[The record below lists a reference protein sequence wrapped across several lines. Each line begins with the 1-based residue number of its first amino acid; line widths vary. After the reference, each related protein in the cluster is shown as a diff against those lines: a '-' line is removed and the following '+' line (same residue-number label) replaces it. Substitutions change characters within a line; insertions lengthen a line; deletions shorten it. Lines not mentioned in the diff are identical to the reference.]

1 MTLPFEYRPRIKLAL
16 ALLATG
22 SLVACAAIA
31 PGAPTVQPLQAEQL
45 GLQMGQIT
53 WPSEHWW
60 ASYNDPQ
67 LTTVVTRALAGNP
80 RLDAAQARLA
90 MAQAASKGAR
100 AVQLPQLNAAYTMTR
115 ERFSENYIYPPPY
128 AGSMQTDNAL
138 NLNLS
143 MDLDLWGK
151 KRSLFAAATS
161 KQLAAQ
167 ADLAMASTTLT
178 SAVVQS
184 YFSLQSALTQES
196 VIAQIVKQL
205 EDVLNITKQRV
216 AAGLDTEVE
225 FNQAKSALAS
235 AKVQLSQA
243 RTNSELLHNQLAAL
257 QGLSPKQ
264 LAPLHRIELKTLS
277 TAVPD
282 QLPMNLLGRRADI
295 VAAKYRVLAG
305 SQQISAAKADFYPN
319 INLSAFVGF
328 SALGVAGLL
337 QSSSLV
343 FGAGPAI
350 SLPIFHGG
358 TLNAQLQGKRAE
370 RELAIADY
378 NQTLLNAVREVAD
391 ATTSLRGLQQQADQ
405 QAISLQAI
413 RAAYDIAVQRYKA
426 GLGNFV
432 QVLLA
437 QNEVQKQSMLATDIA
452 ARAYQLDAQLA
463 TALGGGYQANPVVP
477 VTSVANSNTT
487 H

>member
-1 MTLPFEYRPRIKLAL
+1 MTLPLSYQPRIKLAL
-16 ALLATG
+16 VILTAG
-22 SLVACAAIA
+22 SLAACAAIS
-31 PGAPTVQPLQAEQL
+31 PGVSTVQPLQAEQL
-45 GLQMGQIT
+45 GLQAGDIA

-60 ASYNDPQ
+60 DSYNDPQ
-67 LTTVVTRALAGNP
+67 LKTLVTQALAGSP
-80 RLDAAQARLA
+80 RLDAAQARLV

-143 MDLDLWGK
+143 LDLDLWGK
-151 KRSLFAAATS
+151 KRALFAAATS
-161 KQLAAQ
+161 QQLAAQ
-167 ADLAMASTTLT
+167 ADLAMARSVLT

-184 YFSLQSALTQES
+184 YFSLQNALAQES
-196 VIAQIVKQL
+196 VTSQIVKQL
-205 EDVLNITKQRV
+205 EDVLDITQQRV

-225 FNQAKSALAS
+225 INQARSALAS

-243 RTNSELLHNQLAAL
+243 RTNSELLHNQLATL

-264 LAPLHRIELKTLS
+264 LAPIHQIEMSPLV

-282 QLPMNLLGRRADI
+282 QLAMNLLGRRADI

-328 SALGVAGLL
+328 SSLGVATLL
-337 QSSSLV
+337 QSTSLV

-358 TLNAQLQGKRAE
+358 ALNAQLQGKRAE
-370 RELAIADY
+370 RDLAIADY
-378 NQTLLNAVREVAD
+378 NQTLLNAVREVSD
-391 ATTSLRGLQQQADQ
+391 ATTSLRGLQQQSDQ

-413 RAAYDIAVQRYKA
+413 RTAYDIAVQRYKA

-463 TALGGGYQANPVVP
+463 TALGGGYQATPV
-477 VTSVANSNTT
+477 AENNTT